1 MRLRR
6 TIVPIPAALLFLAGP
21 ATVTPRDGKPI
32 ETFTAYAAAI
42 GTGRTAAVRIE
53 IDRWSTDEER
63 ERLLATLQESG
74 PDKLLDALQDV
85 RPPVGRIWTPQSL
98 SYDLFYARSDPSPAG
113 GRRVI
118 LAANRPVSFQEMRNP
133 SRRIRYQFTLIEI
146 HIDRDGKGEGKVVPA
161 ARVSWDKQAKKIE
174 IENYDALPVD
184 LLKVT
189 AKTP

>member
-6 TIVPIPAALLFLAGP
+6 IVAPIPGALLFLAG
-21 ATVTPRDGKPI
+21 AAAVTPRGEKPI
-32 ETFTAYAAAI
+32 ETFTAYAASI
-42 GTGRTAAVRIE
+42 GTGQTAAVRIE
-53 IDRWSTDEER
+53 IDRWSTDAER
-63 ERLLATLQESG
+63 ERLLTTLQEFGS
-74 PDKLLDALQDV
+74 DKLLDALQDV

-98 SYDLFYARSDPSPAG
+98 SYDLFYARDNPTPGG

-118 LAANRPVSFQEMRNP
+118 LATNRPVSFQEMRNP

-146 HIDRDGKGEGKVVPA
+146 RIDKDGKGEGKLVPA
-161 ARVSWDKQAKKIE
+161 ARVAWDKAARRIE